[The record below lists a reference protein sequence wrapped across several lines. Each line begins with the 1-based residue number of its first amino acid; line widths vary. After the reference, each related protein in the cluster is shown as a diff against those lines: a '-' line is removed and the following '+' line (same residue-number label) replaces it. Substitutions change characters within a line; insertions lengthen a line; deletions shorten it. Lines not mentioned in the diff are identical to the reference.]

1 MELSDICIV
10 GYYELE
16 PERVDGVQGGLIN
29 TNAVGSS
36 IIIDGVVFS
45 NINGQHVRTG
55 SNAVKVSVTN
65 SIFANMGA
73 LTTSNLGAGKGLD
86 LREATID
93 TLIIQNNTFVNYQDR
108 AIRHY
113 NFSNPSA
120 GTGPIQYGLIDHNT
134 FINGMGFHGLI
145 SLGNV
150 GNEIHVTNNLFVDGF
165 ALGEDSTDATRAAE
179 WANTGETYGNGGNR
193 ITWVFTAPNDSTRWR
208 VGGNYYAISDSGS
221 AFLNDFG
228 YGVASPLSWHIN
240 SRLAVDGYDS
250 TIAFQEVDLA
260 LANAPRLMTNMM
272 RWYENSTGG
281 NRSKNTPGAVFDRT
295 TDDYDRRTIEYYR
308 DTLDASYSTSSPAYT
323 GARSGYPAGDLNWFP
338 AQKALWENDPTTGI
352 PGQDEVPVHFTLTQN
367 YPNPFNPSTKLT
379 YGVPVEAKVTLE
391 VFDVLGRRVAV
402 LVEGKRQLAGT
413 YTIDFDASNLVS
425 GVYFYRLTTPHNA
438 ITKKMVLL
446 K

>member
-193 ITWVFTAPNDSTRWR
+193 IT
-208 VGGNYYAISDSGS
+208 
-221 AFLNDFG
+221 
-228 YGVASPLSWHIN
+228 
-240 SRLAVDGYDS
+240 
-250 TIAFQEVDLA
+250 
-260 LANAPRLMTNMM
+260 
-272 RWYENSTGG
+272 
-281 NRSKNTPGAVFDRT
+281 
-295 TDDYDRRTIEYYR
+295 
-308 DTLDASYSTSSPAYT
+308 
-323 GARSGYPAGDLNWFP
+323 
-338 AQKALWENDPTTGI
+338 
-352 PGQDEVPVHFTLTQN
+352 
-367 YPNPFNPSTKLT
+367 
-379 YGVPVEAKVTLE
+379 
-391 VFDVLGRRVAV
+391 
-402 LVEGKRQLAGT
+402 
-413 YTIDFDASNLVS
+413 
-425 GVYFYRLTTPHNA
+425 
-438 ITKKMVLL
+438 
-446 K
+446 